1 MFTPNGLIY
10 TLRTGITVDK
20 CTFEGCFAATGNSS
34 GLLQLADWRY
44 VVVRDSDFIDYGT
57 LNGVFMSKP
66 QATNYAWIQAF
77 NPYGNL
83 REAIVGNSPGTFTGT
98 IYQLGVVVEN
108 CRFDEGALY
117 AVAARASVGSQGESR
132 QITYPIERV
141 LLRNL
146 NANAYASGGGFL
158 IQNAVNVVVE
168 DCYVGFNYLAD
179 GSGLQFYNVT
189 NATIRRS
196 LFEQKARQLM
206 FFGATNLTLE
216 DTDFGTLR
224 LIDNPAKVTIKQG
237 DKRAIRSLAK
247 GDYSYASL
255 TPTASLQ
262 VEGLQIWNSD
272 TSSWVNVTGSG
283 SLPTAAKGDLVVG
296 DGKTSV
302 RLPVGADGQVL
313 TADSTQSTGV
323 KWADA
328 PGGANGGGANGYA
341 VQAWNSAVQ
350 NIPNAEMT
358 VVALDGTTAD
368 STGDQHSNTTNNSR
382 LTCRSAGIYI
392 VHAEVEWYP
401 NGNGAR
407 RMLLRA
413 NGTTVF
419 GYSTAY
425 PNQSVQPEQN
435 QVTVFWTCKTPGEYI
450 ELNVYQTSGGVLE
463 LVGGTGGQYGA
474 GPNTSPRLSW
484 WKVS

>member
-1 MFTPNGLIY
+1 VDH
-10 TLRTGITVDK
+10 RTGAILSFNDGALGKGNLKFFTGANIVGPLQVGMVDSNGAWSLGLHNSNSNTRLYLETFDTAPTGSK
-20 CTFEGCFAATGNSS
+20 YLLLGAQRGGVGLFAFSDKGWLSINNANSRTPSPFSVGANADFSINSAGKISNYANKLPSNGQLLIGNTTTGTFESAT
-34 GLLQLADWRY
+34 LTA
-44 VVVRDSDFIDYGT
+44 
-57 LNGVFMSKP
+57 
-66 QATNYAWIQAF
+66 
-77 NPYGNL
+77 
-83 REAIVGNSPGTFTGT
+83 
-98 IYQLGVVVEN
+98 
-108 CRFDEGALY
+108 
-117 AVAARASVGSQGESR
+117 
-132 QITYPIERV
+132 
-141 LLRNL
+141 
-146 NANAYASGGGFL
+146 
-158 IQNAVNVVVE
+158 
-168 DCYVGFNYLAD
+168 
-179 GSGLQFYNVT
+179 GSGITIT
-189 NATIRRS
+189 NGNGSITIAS
-196 LFEQKARQLM
+196 S
-206 FFGATNLTLE
+206 
-216 DTDFGTLR
+216 TDS
-224 LIDNPAKVTIKQG
+224 AK
-237 DKRAIRSLAK
+237 
-247 GDYSYASL
+247 
-255 TPTASLQ
+255 
-262 VEGLQIWNSD
+262 
-272 TSSWVNVTGSG
+272 
-283 SLPTAAKGDLVVG
+283 LPTTTKGDLVG
-296 DGKTSV
+296 HNGTASV
-302 RLPVGADGQVL
+302 RIPVGANGQVL
-313 TADSTQSTGV
+313 TADSTQAAGV